1 MQKKSFLPATENCC
15 QTSLRCVSG
24 FLQPTCPESLDILD
38 RFCKGQLDIRSAE
51 SNQDLKL
58 VMSEFPALWPQLQKI
73 LNLEDIGFL
82 PDAVAEVIKK
92 LIEMRSNIFVKAADR
107 FDDDYVR
114 YNWEQDSEHP
124 TTFYPHW
131 PAVRY
136 PKQYK
141 VGKTADQ
148 DLCQKMYR
156 QSNKHPAG
164 LGGWVQ
170 E

>member
-1 MQKKSFLPATENCC
+1 
-15 QTSLRCVSG
+15 
-24 FLQPTCPESLDILD
+24 
-38 RFCKGQLDIRSAE
+38 
-51 SNQDLKL
+51 
-58 VMSEFPALWPQLQKI
+58 MSEFPALWPQLRDI
-73 LNLEDIGFL
+73 LILEDRNFL

-92 LIEMRSNIFVKAADR
+92 LIEMRSNIFVLAEDR

-124 TTFYPHW
+124 TMFWPHW

-141 VGKTADQ
+141 VGKAADQ

-164 LGGWVQ
+164 LFSAGCPHNISYGFELTLHRESAHNAFRLLECREIDRFQ
-170 E
+170 LKGLINIH